1 MRHITVRMSASCIMY
16 VLDDLVV
23 SVYSILIALVI
34 LVYNLSNTILVF
46 VFSVYCLGVGFKR
59 VGVKRCC
66 SMYMLQFCASIIYLF
81 KFVEI

>member
-23 SVYSILIALVI
+23 SVYSILIVVLI

-46 VFSVYCLGVGFKR
+46 AFSVYCLGVGF
-59 VGVKRCC
+59 
-66 SMYMLQFCASIIYLF
+66 
-81 KFVEI
+81 